1 MNNDNRLTMRA
12 DVVKFHRGIKFI
24 TKSEPPNFR
33 QGELEPLCITTQPF
47 QEVQAV
53 LCPHCYESTEVRF
66 YRIIEKAPDLSHDSS
81 RALQCKF
88 RVRK

>member
-1 MNNDNRLTMRA
+1 MENGNRLTMRA
-12 DVVKFHRGIKFI
+12 DVVEFHRGIKFI

-33 QGELEPLCITTQPF
+33 QGEHQALCITTQPF
-47 QEVQAV
+47 QEVNIV
-53 LCPHCYESTEVRF
+53 LCPHCNESTEVRF
-66 YRIIEKAPDLSHDSS
+66 YRFIEKAPDLSHDSS